1 MDKIKAYDDKALRK
15 STRIAGVIAGIALIA
30 MGFLGDVKYSAI
42 IGIILLLAVIMGKA
56 TYVTE
61 EGISI
66 EYDFLVYKHIM
77 GWAFEEITDVHIED
91 APNREY
97 QVLYFQ
103 KDVMTRRLIFRRT
116 EVEAVKQ
123 MARQKNPGIHIEK
136 VEK

>member
-15 STRIAGVIAGIALIA
+15 STRIAGIIAGIALIA
-30 MGFLGDVKYSAI
+30 MGFLGDVRYSAV
-42 IGIILLLAVIMGKA
+42 IGIILILAVIMGKE

-61 EGISI
+61 DGISI
-66 EYDFLVYKHIM
+66 EYDFLVHKHSM
-77 GWAFEEITDVHIED
+77 EWDFEEITDIHIED

-97 QVLYFQ
+97 QALYFQ

-116 EVEAVKQ
+116 EVEAVKE
-123 MARQKNPGIHIEK
+123 MARLKNPDIHIEK